1 MQASYLSGMLV
12 VLTPC
17 CSFPYYIDWMQSMS
31 KINRSERSF
40 TFGGLTENVIS
51 PDPRSRAWVEVDS
64 KIIENNARVLKNFIG
79 DDCSL
84 MAVVKADGYGHG
96 AETVA
101 KSALNGGADSLGVA
115 TLEEGIQLRNAG
127 LKCQI
132 LILGNLINSE
142 ELYSSFCWDLIPTI
156 SGIREAIICNNIAE
170 NKNKKFFIHLKV
182 DTGMTRLGCDCDEVK
197 ELISKIDCLENIS
210 LKGIYSHLAI
220 ADKDLEKNTKLNFT
234 QIQVTRF
241 EKVLKDLG
249 ARNKSLCRHLANSA
263 GTLSDSRL
271 HFDMVRVGLSLYGY
285 FPVNDFESDLRLKP
299 ALKVKSRVT
308 LVREVEKGI
317 GVGYGHFFKTQRKSK
332 LAVVAIGY
340 ADGVSRNLS
349 GKISASID
357 GVLVPQVGAIAMD
370 QMVFDITDKPQIKTG
385 QVLTLLGTDGEVCLS
400 PQNWCDLCG
409 SIPWEV
415 LCGFRNRL
423 PRVIT

>member
-1 MQASYLSGMLV
+1 
-12 VLTPC
+12 
-17 CSFPYYIDWMQSMS
+17 MS
-31 KINRSERSF
+31 KINKSERSF
-40 TFGGLTENVIS
+40 TFGGKIENVIS

-64 KIIENNARVLKNFIG
+64 KVIENNSRVLKNFIG
-79 DDCSL
+79 DDCLL

-101 KSALNGGADSLGVA
+101 KSALIGGADSLGVA

-127 LKCQI
+127 LKCQV
-132 LILGNLINSE
+132 LILGNLINAE
-142 ELYSSFCWDLIPTI
+142 ELYSSFCWDLTPTI

-170 NKNKKFFIHLKV
+170 NKNKKFSIHLKI
-182 DTGMTRLGCDCDEVK
+182 DTGMTRLGCDCDQVE
-197 ELISKIDCLENIS
+197 ELICKIDCLENIS
-210 LKGIYSHLAI
+210 LEGIYSHLAI
-220 ADKDLEKNTKLNFT
+220 ADRDLENNTQFNFT
-234 QIQVTRF
+234 QVQLTRF
-241 EKVLKDLG
+241 EKVLKGLDK
-249 ARNKSLCRHLANSA
+249 RNKFLCRHLANSA
-263 GTLSDSRL
+263 GTLSDRRL

-285 FPVNDFESDLRLKP
+285 FPVNDFKSDLKLNP
-299 ALKVKSRVT
+299 ALKVKARVT
-308 LVREVEKGI
+308 LVRDVKKGT

-370 QMVFDITDKPQIKTG
+370 QMVFDITDKADIKTG

-400 PQNWCDLCG
+400 PQNWCDLSG

-415 LCGFRNRL
+415 LCSFRNRL
-423 PRVIT
+423 PRVVT

>member
-1 MQASYLSGMLV
+1 MHANYLSGMLV
-12 VLTPC
+12 VLEPC
-17 CSFPYYIDWMQSMS
+17 CSFPYYIDYMPSMS
-31 KINRSERSF
+31 KINKRERSF
-40 TFGGLTENVIS
+40 TGSGITKNVMN
-51 PDPRSRAWVEVDS
+51 PDPRSRAWVEVDP
-64 KIIENNARVLKNFIG
+64 KVIEKNSRVLKNFIG
-79 DDCSL
+79 KDCLL

-96 AETVA
+96 SETVA
-101 KSALNGGADSLGVA
+101 KAALIGGADSLGVA

-170 NKNKKFFIHLKV
+170 NKNKKFAIHLKI
-182 DTGMTRLGCDCDEVK
+182 DTGMTRLGCDCNQVE
-197 ELISKIDCLENIS
+197 ELICKIDCLENIS
-210 LKGIYSHLAI
+210 LEGIYSHLAI
-220 ADKDLEKNTKLNFT
+220 ADIDLEDVTQLSFT
-234 QIQVTRF
+234 QIQLNRF
-241 EKVLKDLG
+241 EKVLKGLDQ
-249 ARNKSLCRHLANSA
+249 RNKLVCRHLANSA

-285 FPVNDFESDLRLKP
+285 FPVNDFESDLNLSP
-299 ALKVKSRVT
+299 ALKVKARVT
-308 LVREVEKGI
+308 LVRDVGKGI
-317 GVGYGHFFKTQRKSK
+317 GVGYGHFFKTQRESK

-340 ADGVSRNLS
+340 ADGVSRSLS

-370 QMVFDITDKPQIKTG
+370 QMVFDITDKPDVKTG
-385 QVLTLLGTDGEVCLS
+385 QVLTLLGTDGEVCIS
-400 PQNWCDLCG
+400 PQDWCDLTG

-415 LCGFRNRL
+415 LCSFRNRL
-423 PRVIT
+423 PRVVT

>member
-1 MQASYLSGMLV
+1 
-12 VLTPC
+12 
-17 CSFPYYIDWMQSMS
+17 MS
-31 KINRSERSF
+31 KINKREKSF
-40 TFGGLTENVIS
+40 TFGGLTKNVMN

-64 KIIENNARVLKNFIG
+64 QAIEKNARVLKNFIG
-79 DDCSL
+79 EDCLL

-101 KSALNGGADSLGVA
+101 KAALIGGAHSLGVA

-132 LILGNLINSE
+132 LILGNLINAE
-142 ELYSSFCWDLIPTI
+142 ELYSSFCWELIPTI

-170 NKNKKFFIHLKV
+170 NNHRNFSIHLKV
-182 DTGMTRLGCDCDEVK
+182 DTGMTRLGCDCNEVE
-197 ELISKIDCLENIS
+197 ELISKIDSLQNIS
-210 LKGIYSHLAI
+210 LDGIYSHLAI
-220 ADKDLEKNTKLNFT
+220 ADEDLENNTQLSFT
-234 QIQVTRF
+234 QIQLNRF
-241 EKVLKDLG
+241 EKVLKGLG
-249 ARNKSLCRHLANSA
+249 KRNKILCRHLANSA
-263 GTLSDSRL
+263 GTLSDRRL

-285 FPVNDFESDLRLKP
+285 FPLNDFDSNLKLNP
-299 ALKVKSRVT
+299 ALKVKARVT
-308 LVREVEKGI
+308 LVRDVEKGI
-317 GVGYGHFFKTQRKSK
+317 GVGYGHLFKTQKKSK

-340 ADGVSRNLS
+340 ADGVSRTLS

-370 QMVFDITDKPQIKTG
+370 QMVFDITNKPDIKTG
-385 QVLTLLGTDGEVCLS
+385 QVLTLLGNDDGVCIS
-400 PQNWCDLCG
+400 PKHWCDLSG

-415 LCGFRNRL
+415 LCSFRNRL

>member
-1 MQASYLSGMLV
+1 
-12 VLTPC
+12 
-17 CSFPYYIDWMQSMS
+17 MQSMS
-31 KINRSERSF
+31 KINNSGRSI
-40 TFGGLTENVIS
+40 TFSGKNENVMN

-64 KIIENNARVLKNFIG
+64 KVIENNSRVLKNFIG
-79 DDCSL
+79 PECLL

-101 KSALNGGADSLGVA
+101 NAALLGGADSLGVA

-132 LILGNLINSE
+132 LILGNLINAE
-142 ELYSSFCWDLIPTI
+142 ELYYSFCWDLIPTI

-170 NKNKKFFIHLKV
+170 NKHKKFVIHLKV
-182 DTGMTRLGCDCDEVK
+182 DTGMTRLGCQCNEVE
-197 ELISKIDCLENIS
+197 ELISKIDYLENIS
-210 LKGIYSHLAI
+210 LKGIYSHLAM
-220 ADKDLEKNTKLNFT
+220 ADKDLESNMNQSFT
-234 QIQVTRF
+234 QIQLNRF

-249 ARNKSLCRHLANSA
+249 KRNKLLCKHLANSA
-263 GTLSDSRL
+263 GTLSDRRL

-285 FPVNDFESDLRLKP
+285 YPLNDFESDLRLDP
-299 ALKVKSRVT
+299 ALKVKARVT
-308 LVREVEKGI
+308 LVREVEKDT

-357 GVLVPQVGAIAMD
+357 GFLVPQVGAIAMD
-370 QMVFDITDKPQIKTG
+370 QMVFDITDKPDIKTG
-385 QVLTLLGTDGEVCLS
+385 QVLTLLGTDGEVSIS
-400 PQNWCDLCG
+400 PQNWCDLSG

-415 LCGFRNRL
+415 LCSFRNRL
-423 PRVIT
+423 PRVVT

>member
-12 VLTPC
+12 ALQPC
-17 CSFPYYIDWMQSMS
+17 CSFPYYIACMHSMS
-31 KINRSERSF
+31 NVKRNEASFIFDRTTEGLIN
-40 TFGGLTENVIS
+40 

-64 KIIENNARVLKNFIG
+64 KVIENNSRVLKNFIG
-79 DDCSL
+79 EDCLL

-101 KSALNGGADSLGVA
+101 KAALRGGADSLGVA

-142 ELYSSFCWDLIPTI
+142 ELYSSFCWDLVPTI

-170 NKNKKFFIHLKV
+170 NNHKKFLIHLKV
-182 DTGMTRLGCDCDEVK
+182 DTGMTRLGCNCNEVN
-197 ELISKIDCLENIS
+197 ELISKIDYLENIS

-220 ADKDLEKNTKLNFT
+220 AESGQGKNNNKNFT
-234 QIQVTRF
+234 QIQLNRF
-241 EKVLKDLG
+241 GKVLNDVGKRHQ
-249 ARNKSLCRHLANSA
+249 ALCRHLSNSA
-263 GTLSDSRL
+263 GTLLDSRL

-285 FPVNDFESDLRLKP
+285 FPANDFDSDLRLQP
-299 ALKVKSRVT
+299 ALKVKARVT
-308 LVREVEKGI
+308 LIRDVEKGI

-370 QMVFDITDKPQIKTG
+370 QMVFDITDKPDIKIG
-385 QVLTLLGTDGEVCLS
+385 QVLTLLGTDGEVCIS
-400 PQNWCDLCG
+400 PQNWSDLLG

-415 LCGFRNRL
+415 LCSFRNRL
-423 PRVIT
+423 PRVVT